1 MRFTINLT
9 TRTYL
14 NYRRIN
20 QVCVAGA
27 LLLLAMLA
35 WNVSRVS
42 TGLGELHRFRA
53 ESAEFES
60 RLSGRPAG
68 VSEKDY
74 NKMLASIRFFNT
86 VIERKSFSWLGLLEQ
101 LENATPEGIALTS
114 LSQDK
119 KNDVLKIEGVAKSFS
134 MVRAYMEKLGDSKKF
149 AEILLLSHHEL
160 LVGDKVKGVQF
171 SISCRA
177 VTL

>member
-20 QVCVAGA
+20 QVVVTGIV
-27 LLLLAMLA
+27 LLLALLA

-42 TGLGELHRFRA
+42 SGLGELHRFRA

-68 VSEKDY
+68 VSENDY
-74 NKMLASIRFFNT
+74 NKMLASIRFFNA

-114 LSQDK
+114 LSQEK
-119 KNDVLKIEGVAKSFS
+119 KKDVLKIEGVAKNFG
-134 MVRAYMEKLGDSKKF
+134 MVRAYMEKLGDSKGF
-149 AEILLLSHHEL
+149 VEILLLSHKEL
-160 LVGDKVKGVQF
+160 LLGEKTKGVQF

-177 VTL
+177 VTR

>member
-20 QVCVAGA
+20 QVCVAGTTI
-27 LLLLAMLA
+27 LLALLA

-42 TGLGELHRFRA
+42 SGLGELHRLKA

-68 VSEKDY
+68 VSENDY
-74 NKMLASIRFFNT
+74 NRMLASIRYFND
-86 VIERKSFSWLGLLEQ
+86 VIERKSFGWLGLLEQ
-101 LENATPEGIALTS
+101 LENTAPEGIALTS
-114 LSQDK
+114 LSPEK
-119 KNDVLKIEGVAKSFS
+119 KKGELKIEGVAKSFG
-134 MVRAYMEKLGDSKKF
+134 MVRTYMDKLEDSKAF
-149 AEILLLSHHEL
+149 TEILLLSHREL
-160 LVGDKVKGVQF
+160 VAGEKSKGVQF

-177 VTL
+177 VTP